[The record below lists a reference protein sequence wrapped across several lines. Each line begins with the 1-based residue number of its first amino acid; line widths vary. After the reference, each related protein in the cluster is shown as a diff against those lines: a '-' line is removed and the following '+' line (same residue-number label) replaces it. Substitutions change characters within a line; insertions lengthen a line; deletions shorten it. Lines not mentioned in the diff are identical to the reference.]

1 MTVSDM
7 ATRRPDSEEDDV
19 MADPRP
25 DLSEAPE
32 PDPIEAA
39 KSRLLDAA
47 LMHVP
52 FDGWSEKTLQRAIE
66 DSGVD
71 EGLAQLAFPRGTID
85 LAVWFHDRADNQL
98 EAWLATGALEGMKIR
113 EKVAA
118 AVRKRLELVS
128 GDKDS
133 VRYAASLFALPIYAG
148 EGARAIWRTA
158 DIIWT
163 GIGDTSD
170 DANWYTKRAILSG
183 VYSSTVLYWLGD
195 TSEGFED
202 TWAFLDRR
210 IAGVM
215 QFEKLKAQVNS
226 NPLGRLLMT
235 GPNLVSRMVK
245 PPRRA

>member
-1 MTVSDM
+1 MPSRRKP
-7 ATRRPDSEEDDV
+7 ATPK
-19 MADPRP
+19 P
-25 DLSEAPE
+25 EAPE
-32 PDPIEAA
+32 VERDPVEAA
-39 KSRLLDAA
+39 KSAVLDAA
-47 LMHVP
+47 LPHVA
-52 FDGWSEKTLQRAIE
+52 FDGWSERTLRAAIA

-71 EGLAQLAFPRGTID
+71 EGLARLAFPRGAVD
-85 LAVWFHDRADNQL
+85 LALWFHDRADGQL
-98 EAWLATGALEGMKIR
+98 EQMLKAGAFEGMRIR
-113 EKVAA
+113 DKVAA
-118 AVRKRLELVS
+118 AVRRRLELVAA
-128 GDKDS
+128 DREA
-133 VRYAASLFALPIYAG
+133 VRRAATLFALPIHAAD
-148 EGARAIWRTA
+148 GARAIWRTA

-210 IAGVM
+210 IEGVM
-215 QFEKLKAQVNS
+215 QFEKLKRQVNE

-235 GPNLVSRMVK
+235 GPNMLSKLVK